1 VLIEGFPDGEPR
13 NGDDVL
19 VVGGSL
25 APSGTLLAQTLERR
39 AAEIEERE
47 GEEVEIEGLIT
58 RFVSAQ
64 DFDVSGVTVTTTPAT
79 QFEHGSAASLT
90 LNLKVHVKGPV
101 NAAQQVEA
109 REVEIED

>member
-1 VLIEGFPDGEPR
+1 VVIEGFPEGEPH

-19 VVGGSL
+19 VIGGAL

-64 DFDVSGVTVTTTPAT
+64 DFDVSDVAVTTTPT
-79 QFEHGSAASLT
+79 TEFEHGTAASLV
-90 LNLKVHVKGPV
+90 LNLKVHIKGRV

-109 REVEIED
+109 RKVEIED